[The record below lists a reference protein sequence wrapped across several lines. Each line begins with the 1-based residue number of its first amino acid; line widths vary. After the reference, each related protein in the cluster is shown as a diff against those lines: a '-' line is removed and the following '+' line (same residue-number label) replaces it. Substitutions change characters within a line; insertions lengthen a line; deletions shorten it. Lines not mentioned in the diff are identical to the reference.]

1 MKVTGWWGIHGQTEL
16 GTKNAWS
23 ALEQE
28 KKLHNPSFVSTS
40 DGFRGSV
47 LENGV
52 VFLL

>member
-1 MKVTGWWGIHGQTEL
+1 MDKLSWGPKMHGL
-16 GTKNAWS
+16 PLNRK
-23 ALEQE
+23 